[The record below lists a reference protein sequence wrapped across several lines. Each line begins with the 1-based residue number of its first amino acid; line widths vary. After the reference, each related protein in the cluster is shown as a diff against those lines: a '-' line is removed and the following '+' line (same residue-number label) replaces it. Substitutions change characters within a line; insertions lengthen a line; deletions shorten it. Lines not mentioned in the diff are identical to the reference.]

1 MDTHLLSEIQQG
13 QEDWAFH
20 IGAQAYIWGLPIV
33 ECWKDR
39 LSKSRNGPGSC
50 GDTGA
55 DTETVYV
62 TNTFRHARHLASS
75 EQSEFV
81 NSATDFIY
89 STAVID
95 LSKGPLLLTAADFQ
109 NRWYGI
115 QILDAYMET
124 LANLGTRTY
133 GRQLPPVI
141 ISKGEYNGKMPEG
154 AACIQSDIDY
164 VFIVARIAVDPN
176 EDLAPVHALQDAL
189 RLKMYS
195 TAQTNLSHNNGA
207 GTGARFE
214 LEDRSVD
221 CPAEISFFHQL
232 GKALKFVPPKSS
244 ETMLLGM
251 LNDIGISTE
260 HGLDI
265 RRLTPSM
272 VKGLQKAIPFAQS
285 ILDRQIY
292 SVGKNIN
299 GWGILFDIGNYDSN
313 YINRALVAQHGIW
326 ANVPEESMYFMAH
339 TDCEGQL
346 LHGGQN
352 YRIHFPVGQTPPVDA
367 FWSIS
372 YYDQHGRIIKAPQGN
387 NAVNSLYSPLHYNN
401 DGSLDIIIS
410 QHAPEPELRSNW
422 LAAHDGL
429 FKLNLRCYNPRRAL
443 LQLDYQV
450 PPIIRA
456 D

>member
-1 MDTHLLSEIQQG
+1 MDTHLLAEVQQG

-39 LSKSRNGPGSC
+39 LSKSRSGTLS
-50 GDTGA
+50 DTGA
-55 DTETVYV
+55 DTDYV
-62 TNTFRHARHLASS
+62 TNIFRHARHLASS

-95 LSKGPLLLTAADFQ
+95 LSTGPLLLTAPDFQ
-109 NRWYGI
+109 HRWYGI
-115 QILDAYMET
+115 QVLDAYMET

-141 ISKGEYNGKMPEG
+141 MSKGEYKGKLPEG
-154 AACIQSDIDY
+154 ATLIQSDIDY

-176 EDLAPVHALQDAL
+176 EELAPVHALQDAL
-189 RLKMYS
+189 RLEMCS
-195 TAQTNLSHNNGA
+195 TQQTNFYHDNSA
-207 GTGARFE
+207 VIDARFE
-214 LEDRSVD
+214 LDDYSGD
-221 CPAEISFFHQL
+221 CPAEIKFFHQL
-232 GKALKFVPPKSS
+232 GKALKFVPPKSN
-244 ETMLLGM
+244 ENMLLGL
-251 LNDIGISTE
+251 LNEIGISTE
-260 HGLDI
+260 RGLDI
-265 RRLTPSM
+265 QQLTPSM

-299 GWGILFDIGNYDSN
+299 GWGILFDIGNYGSN

-326 ANVPEESMYFMAH
+326 ANIPEESMYFMAH

-346 LHGGQN
+346 LHGKQN
-352 YRIHFPVGQTPPVDA
+352 YRIHFPAGQTPPVDA

-372 YYDQHGRIIKAPQGN
+372 YYDQHGRITTASHGN
-387 NAVNSLYSPLHYNN
+387 NAVNSLYSPLYYNK

-410 QHAPEPELRSNW
+410 QRAPEPERRGNW

-429 FKLNLRCYNPRRAL
+429 FKLNLRCYNPKRAL

-456 D
+456 G